1 MAGRLQGRVAVVTGA
16 SRGIGEAIALA
27 MAGEGAQVAL
37 VSRKAPGIEAAADR
51 INAAHPGSATPFVAH
66 VGEVA
71 QLPALIDKVCAQ
83 LGTPDILV
91 NNAGTNPYFGPM
103 MELEWA
109 AWDKTFEVNVKGP
122 FALMRAVA
130 QRLHAEGR
138 PGSLLNISSIFGTCA
153 APFQGI
159 YGMSKAALISMTRT
173 LAVELGPAAI
183 RVNCI
188 APGLVETRFSSVLV
202 QNDELV
208 RRYTER
214 AALGRYGAPDEVA
227 GAALWLASDE
237 SRFVTGQVIHVDGG
251 YTMA

>member
-1 MAGRLQGRVAVVTGA
+1 MLHPSARLRLPAALCPSSDLQHPSAVLPDCCTHLPEIRAYCLGRLCSSQKYDRT
-16 SRGIGEAIALA
+16 IH
-27 MAGEGAQVAL
+27 
-37 VSRKAPGIEAAADR
+37 RKCSPG
-51 INAAHPGSATPFVAH
+51 
-66 VGEVA
+66 
-71 QLPALIDKVCAQ
+71 
-83 LGTPDILV
+83 LGV
-91 NNAGTNPYFGPM
+91 
-103 MELEWA
+103 
-109 AWDKTFEVNVKGP
+109 
-122 FALMRAVA
+122 
-130 QRLHAEGR
+130 
-138 PGSLLNISSIFGTCA
+138 
-153 APFQGI
+153 
-159 YGMSKAALISMTRT
+159 SKAALISMTRT